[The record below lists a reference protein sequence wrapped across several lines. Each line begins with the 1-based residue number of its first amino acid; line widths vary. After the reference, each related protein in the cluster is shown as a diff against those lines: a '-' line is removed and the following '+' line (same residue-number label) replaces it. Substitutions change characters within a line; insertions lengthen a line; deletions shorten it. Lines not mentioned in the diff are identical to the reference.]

1 MKNKFLFPILLL
13 GLITLYFSCQKEDDL
28 VKNTSAEKG
37 ILKVEQIPYIS
48 VKKEY
53 RQFIRQ
59 FNRSL
64 VVEKIQNKSSSPSIT
79 VDTSSV
85 THIVYDNYSSYTFPV
100 MADSTS
106 TSLANVFISEQSDGA
121 ISYFLMSYDLDT
133 TLDHIDESNVE
144 SHILSRTA
152 LEIEASD
159 IIFGS
164 KDNLNGGDCWSVD
177 TYTVNYCEDADGNTI
192 INNGQSG
199 NDCFK
204 NWHRETYYVTTID
217 VGCSGGGGEGP
228 DTGSVGDGSGAP
240 NEDGGS
246 QGGIP
251 SGSGITKPTVPCIAK
266 TGLGG
271 SDGCGTSIDMI
282 ARDNLFDVLSPYL
295 TTQEQADWIYF
306 SADYTIV
313 SALNYFIQSSTF
325 NNQSQNKNTAATL
338 VGYLTEGIISSQE
351 AFLTLA
357 TLSNDTPWIPNVG
370 IYNGVQAF
378 AYYESR
384 TIISNGRQ
392 HFQYKL
398 VNNDDI
404 LSVSS
409 YPPVAGSNQL
419 VPVFFYFNQATQL
432 WYDFQ
437 EPSSYEP
444 LTLDFLWDGFWS
456 TTLTAV
462 RVFTPLEDI
471 IILIDG
477 KDLEGVEQSRAV
489 AATFILVDI
498 IPGSSAVKA
507 IKMVK
512 YGDEAIQLAE
522 AVVKYVDDIYK
533 SQKETI
539 QNVLDGLI
547 DLDQFD
553 NTIRKGNFGEMVTD
567 EDLYSRGY
575 EPLHIRRTDI
585 DQPLDTGIDGVFK
598 NPETGEYIIVESK
611 FNNAQL
617 RTLEDG
623 TRQMSDEWITN
634 GLNDASDR
642 LFIEIGSDPILYDDI
657 MLNGYQRIKAK
668 VLSDGTVT
676 YRFIGSD
683 GYVILG
689 NAGIFTP

>member
-1 MKNKFLFPILLL
+1 MKSKFLVTILLL
-13 GLITLYFSCQKEDDL
+13 GLLTLYFSCQKEDDSIVQTEQSVQRTL
-28 VKNTSAEKG
+28 TKK
-37 ILKVEQIPYIS
+37 ILSKKDIDSNIKITELLNRINNNANNQKSLAYDSSNDLYI
-48 VKKEY
+48 
-53 RQFIRQ
+53 
-59 FNRSL
+59 
-64 VVEKIQNKSSSPSIT
+64 
-79 VDTSSV
+79 DTEEV
-85 THIVYDNYSSYTFPV
+85 IYLEEGYNHSYTFYVYSLENNSVLKNIVLSINAEGSYDAYLWTYYNNGVDDIDSETQIDVVKLENFDSNGILSKNDPTTGCSNGELQYIEIDWEDGSGNIYDESSACPGDCTIV
-100 MADSTS
+100 WYWLPCPNTGGGSTS
-106 TSLANVFISEQSDGA
+106 DDSGSDG
-121 ISYFLMSYDLDT
+121 SSDNGSSNNDSGNYHSG
-133 TLDHIDESNVE
+133 IDDGGN
-144 SHILSRTA
+144 
-152 LEIEASD
+152 
-159 IIFGS
+159 
-164 KDNLNGGDCWSVD
+164 NNGGSISGPSGGS
-177 TYTVNYCEDADGNTI
+177 T
-192 INNGQSG
+192 SG
-199 NDCFK
+199 ND
-204 NWHRETYYVTTID
+204 NDPNPVITT
-217 VGCSGGGGEGP
+217 P
-228 DTGSVGDGSGAP
+228 KKKDGSSAAGSFLIDIIGEENLTP
-240 NEDGGS
+240 NQIDWINNINDSDSNQALYSIILSNNSSIES
-246 QGGIP
+246 IIFVIESINRLREGIVSINEVSLTGTTLLTDVP
-251 SGSGITKPTVPCIAK
+251 WTPNAGQYNGIASLAYTHTRTIV
-266 TGLGG
+266 
-271 SDGCGTSIDMI
+271 SDGRLHTQFLLANG
-282 ARDNLFDVLSPYL
+282 DVLSSSVYPNPNSPSQL
-295 TTQEQADWIYF
+295 VDVLFYF
-306 SADYTIV
+306 S
-313 SALNYFIQSSTF
+313 
-325 NNQSQNKNTAATL
+325 
-338 VGYLTEGIISSQE
+338 QE
-351 AFLTLA
+351 
-357 TLSNDTPWIPNVG
+357 
-370 IYNGVQAF
+370 
-378 AYYESR
+378 
-384 TIISNGRQ
+384 
-392 HFQYKL
+392 
-398 VNNDDI
+398 
-404 LSVSS
+404 
-409 YPPVAGSNQL
+409 
-419 VPVFFYFNQATQL
+419 TQL

-437 EPSSYEP
+437 APRSYEP
-444 LTLDFLWDGFWS
+444 LSLDFLWDGFWS

-617 RTLEDG
+617 STLEDG